1 MPDNFSRSL
10 QYAPAIIGLLLIAEG
25 AAAGSVLDYMRD
37 YDLNDYSLGLGLSGA
52 QNLYAGGKDS
62 GIAYPYLTSFRNS
75 QFTDDWVLIR
85 DGGLGLRWVTE
96 NGWQLGA
103 IGRIQIRGFGNT
115 ENDELLLGVAERKW
129 ALEVGPTIGWRGWPV
144 HFNFTTYAEPTNR
157 HDGFVSEL
165 SVLLPREWSRGYFV
179 PSIDLIYQDDDYAD
193 YYYSVT
199 PAEAT
204 PTRPAYKGQ
213 AATNVALRLRWGY
226 ALGEKWLLAGHFGLE
241 KLDSSIT
248 ASPIVDRDQVFSAGI
263 GIAYNADVF
272 QPREYDLAVPKD
284 PSFEIRVSGFY
295 DMIDTRVIKDTVD
308 GVPGF
313 EADLEDFLGTP
324 DEELVLQ
331 IDATFRFAHYHRL
344 ELGYFELGRHSTV
357 ITDQDFMF
365 GDELFPAGTK
375 VDVSVDANLLRV
387 GYAYS
392 LIRNAQLELAVMAG
406 VHVTSLDTE
415 ITASSTGQKEQ
426 SVAGTP
432 LPVIGAQ
439 AAVFLTDRTTVG
451 AKLQFFRTDFD
462 RYEGSLNYATIDVQH
477 QLSETFGVGLAYN
490 YYGIKLTSSERDVNG
505 SLNIVHHGPMLFF
518 SANY

>member
-1 MPDNFSRSL
+1 MPDNCSRSL

-37 YDLNDYSLGLGLSGA
+37 YDLNDYSLGLYISGA
-52 QNLYAGGKDS
+52 QNLYAGAKDS

-85 DGGLGLRWVTE
+85 DGELGFRWVTE

-103 IGRIQIRGFGNT
+103 IGRIQTRGFGNT
-115 ENDELLLGVAERKW
+115 ETDELLGVAERKW

-165 SVLLPREWSRGYFV
+165 SVLLPRESSRGYFV

-204 PTRPAYKGQ
+204 STRPAYQGQ

-241 KLDSSIT
+241 KLDSGIT
-248 ASPIVDRDQVFSAGI
+248 ASPIVDDDRLLSAGI
-263 GIAYNADVF
+263 GLAYNADVF
-272 QPREYDLAVPKD
+272 QPREYDLTGPKQ
-284 PSFEIRVSGFY
+284 PQFEFRVSGFF
-295 DMIDTRVIKDTVD
+295 DTIDTRVVKDTVD

-313 EADLEDFLGTP
+313 DLDLEDFLGAP
-324 DEELVLQ
+324 DEETVLQ
-331 IDATFRFAHYHRL
+331 IDAVLRLAHYHRL
-344 ELGYFELGRHSTV
+344 EFGYFELGRHSTV
-357 ITDQDFMF
+357 TTSQDFAF
-365 GDELFPAGTK
+365 GDEVFPAGTE
-375 VDVSVDANLLRV
+375 VDVNVDASVFRA

-392 LIRNAQLELAVMAG
+392 LIGNAQLELAVMAG
-406 VHVTSLDTE
+406 VHVTDLDTK
-415 ITASSTGQKEQ
+415 IAASATGQKAE

-439 AAVFLTDRTTVG
+439 AAIFLTDKTTLG
-451 AKLQFFRTDFD
+451 AKLQLFRTDFD
-462 RYEGSLNYATIDVQH
+462 RYEGSLNYAMIDIQH
-477 QLSETFGVGLAYN
+477 QLRENIGVGLAYN
-490 YYGIKLTSSERDVNG
+490 YYGIKLTSSDKDVNG

-518 SANY
+518 SVSY